1 MDPIVHPGESRFCRV
16 VAFGLVLAL
25 GMTNGSLIAA
35 DWPMWRGDSMRSA
48 ASTESL
54 APNLRIEHVI
64 AGTPRKQTWDDP
76 LNMDVM
82 SFDRVFEPII
92 LGSQLFVGF
101 NDSDK
106 VVSYDLH
113 SGKVI
118 WTYYTDGPVRLP
130 LAAAD
135 GAVYFSSDDGC
146 LYSLDAA
153 TGALLWR
160 FRGAPL
166 DHLAIGNRRL
176 ISAWPAR
183 GGPVIYGDQVYFASS
198 IWPFMGTFIYALDKK
213 TGEVI
218 WLNDETGSQYI
229 KQPHSAPSFAG
240 VGPQGALVAT
250 KDSLI
255 VPGGRSVPAVFDRHT
270 GKQRY
275 FELNAGSKGTGG
287 TFVAANDD
295 FFYVHTRIK
304 GTRQFALGNGVKT
317 AFMPNEPVLVGDVLY
332 SAALEKEVAKIC
344 AWNPD
349 GTKLWD
355 VPGDG
360 RGDLILAG
368 GVLYAAG
375 PLPNSTENKSLI
387 TAIRLP
393 GQDAVPQTLWS
404 MPIDGQIERLIAG
417 NGKLVAVSMEGNVY
431 VLGEA
436 GLNPTKSPLELVR
449 APDPS
454 TTTRAENVARTDAK
468 EMLSQGD
475 ASGYAIWFGMG
486 DSNSRNTL
494 HAIVESAMFE
504 QLIVVDEGA
513 KRVDQLRREWDARQ
527 WYGSRGTAHVGKP
540 LEFRAP
546 PYIANMIFVSQELSQ
561 AVVQDPKCIRQ
572 IYNSV
577 RPYGGVLQLLA
588 SPDNLDRILYDVNAI
603 QLERAEIKRT
613 PNSIVVKRVGPLPGS
628 SDWTHQYGNIANTIK
643 SDDRLVKLP
652 LGVLWFGGNSNVD
665 VLPRHGHGPPEQVV
679 GGRLILQGMNSLT
692 ARDVYTGRVLWHRAF
707 ENLGTFDVFYDST
720 YADTPLDPAYNQVH
734 IPGANGR
741 GTNFVVTEELVY
753 IVVGSLCK
761 VLNTATGEHVRDIAL
776 PQKDEEGSQE
786 WGYIGIYEGVLIGG
800 VGFAKYRSRLD
811 LKAEEVDAALIKA
824 KAGFGTKSLDRAA
837 SMSIVGF
844 NRHTGEQLW
853 QVDALHSFWHNGIV
867 AGNGKIYALDRNPK
881 TVEDL
886 LKRRGREL
894 PKNYRILAIDALTG
908 SKRWEVNEGIF
919 GTWLGYS
926 PAHDM
931 LLQASAA
938 ASDRLAA
945 EVGQGMAVYRATDG
959 SMVWSKPSLAYSGPC
974 ILHNDLIISN
984 ANAYTESAGAFYLR
998 DGSQKMV
1005 KNPVSGRMQ
1014 PWKITRAYGCNTIS
1028 ACENFLT
1035 FRSGAASY
1043 YDLQTESGTGNLGGF
1058 RSGCTSNL
1066 VAANGILNA
1075 PDMTRTC
1082 SCSYQNQT
1090 SIGLVHMPELETW
1103 SIDNAAIVQNKSD
1116 RVVQLGINLGA
1127 PGDRRDANGVSWIE
1141 FPIVAGDSPSFGI
1154 EVEGPYT
1161 TYQDHPA
1168 TMPGTK
1174 TPWISAS
1181 GVQGLSSLRVW
1192 LKPVS
1197 PTKLS
1202 TGIPVIEVADD
1213 AEEGTDG
1220 VTNTSSSDL
1229 ELVQDA
1235 SKQIVG
1241 LRFDKINI
1249 ASTSEIRSAYVQF
1262 TAHAANE
1269 EETELEFHAE
1279 MVGSASPFA
1288 PTKNNISSRVTS
1300 TQSVFWKPAPWT
1312 KADERGELQRTP
1324 NLASLIKEVIQHPE
1338 WKPGSAIALLIRG
1351 KGKRIATAFT
1361 AGKEG
1366 AAQLF
1371 VDTEEVRILPDP
1383 NVARSPY
1390 RVKLFFG
1397 LPKSVGSS
1405 NRQFSVSVQDD
1416 IAVAKDDTAATEVEV
1431 ELDPSKDQELVRT
1444 LERVMLG
1451 EILELNFKP
1460 ISGLPILSGV
1470 EITKLDE

>member
-1 MDPIVHPGESRFCRV
+1 
-16 VAFGLVLAL
+16 
-25 GMTNGSLIAA
+25 
-35 DWPMWRGDSMRSA
+35 MRSA
-48 ASTESL
+48 SSPESL
-54 APNLRIEHVI
+54 GKILQIEHVI

-82 SFDRVFEPII
+82 SFDRVLEPII
-92 LGSQLFVGF
+92 LGTQLIVGF

-106 VVSYDLH
+106 VVSYDLN

-118 WTYYTDGPVRLP
+118 WTYFTDGPVRLP

-146 LYSLDAA
+146 LYSIDAA
-153 TGALLWR
+153 TGALRWR

-166 DHLAIGNRRL
+166 AHLAIGNRRL

-183 GGPVIYGDQVYFASS
+183 GGPVIYGDQVYFAAS
-198 IWPFMGTFIYALDKK
+198 IWPFMGTFIYSLDKK
-213 TGEVI
+213 TGEVT

-250 KDSLI
+250 KESLI

-287 TFVAANDD
+287 SFVTANDD
-295 FFYVHTRIK
+295 YFYVHTRIK

-317 AFMPNEPVLVGDVLY
+317 AFMPNEPVLAGEVLY
-332 SAALEKEVAKIC
+332 SAEMEKDVAKIC
-344 AWNPD
+344 AWKPD

-355 VPGDG
+355 IPGDG

-368 GVLYAAG
+368 GVLYSAG
-375 PLPNSTENKSLI
+375 PLDNTSEKKNNSEKKSLL

-393 GQDAVPQTLWS
+393 NQDAVPQSLWT

-417 NGKLVAVSMEGNVY
+417 NGKLVAVSMSGDIY

-436 GLNPTKSPLELVR
+436 ITNPSQPKSEVVLAPISSTNKTAEDAAHALAREL
-449 APDPS
+449 
-454 TTTRAENVARTDAK
+454 
-468 EMLSQGD
+468 LSHGD
-475 ASGYAIWFGMG
+475 SLGYAFWFGMG
-486 DSNSRNTL
+486 DAKARNAL
-494 HAIVESAMFE
+494 NAIVETSAFE
-504 QLIVVDEGA
+504 QVIVVDEDA
-513 KRVDQLRREWDARQ
+513 KRVEQLRRDWDAAG
-527 WYGSRGTAHVGKP
+527 WYGVRGAAHVATP

-546 PYIANMIFVSQELSQ
+546 PYIANMIFLGEELSQ
-561 AVVQDPKCIRQ
+561 VVVQDPKCIRQ

-577 RPYGGVLQLLA
+577 RPYGGVLQILS
-588 SPDNLDRILYDVNAI
+588 SPNNLDRLLADVKAI
-603 QLERAEIKRT
+603 DLEQAEITRT
-613 PNSIVVKRVGPLPGS
+613 PNCVVVKRVGPLPGS

-692 ARDVYTGRVLWHRAF
+692 ARDVYTGRVLWHRVF

-741 GTNFVVTEELVY
+741 GTNFVVTEDLIYMVE
-753 IVVGSLCK
+753 GNLCK
-761 VLNTATGEHVRDIAL
+761 VLNTATGQHVRDIAL
-776 PQKDEEGSQE
+776 PQKNQEGSQE
-786 WGYIGIYEGVLIGG
+786 WGYIGVYQDVLIGG

-811 LKAEEVDAALIKA
+811 LKADEVDAALIKA

-837 SMSIVGF
+837 SMSIMGF

-867 AGNGKIYALDRNPK
+867 AGNGKVYALDRNPK

-894 PKNYRILAIDALTG
+894 PKTYRIIAFDAMTG
-908 SKRWEVNEGIF
+908 SKAWEVNEGVF

-926 PAHDM
+926 ADSDI
-931 LLQASAA
+931 LLQATAA
-938 ASDRLAA
+938 ASDRLAT
-945 EVGQGMAVYRATDG
+945 EVGQGMTAYHATDG
-959 SMVWSKPSLAYSGPC
+959 SVVWSKPSLAYSGPC

-1028 ACENFLT
+1028 ACENFLM

-1043 YDLQTESGTGNLGGF
+1043 YDLLTESGTGNLGGF

-1103 SIDNAAIVQNKSD
+1103 AIDNAAIVQQKTD
-1116 RVVQLGINLGA
+1116 RVLQLGINLGA
-1127 PGDRRDANGVSWIE
+1127 PGDRRDAKGVSWIE
-1141 FPIVAGDSPSFGI
+1141 FPVVAGDSPSLGI
-1154 EVEGPYT
+1154 EIEGPYT

-1168 TMPGTK
+1168 TMPGAQ
-1174 TPWISAS
+1174 TPWITAS
-1181 GVQGLSSLRVW
+1181 GVQGLSGLRVW

-1197 PTKLS
+1197 PYQLS
-1202 TGIPVIEVADD
+1202 TGISIIEAADD
-1213 AEEGTDG
+1213 AEEEANG

-1235 SKQIVG
+1235 SNQIVG

-1249 ASTSEIRSAYVQF
+1249 AASSEVRSAYVQF
-1262 TAHAANE
+1262 TAHAAND
-1269 EETELEFHAE
+1269 EETELEIHAE
-1279 MVGSASPFA
+1279 MVGSASPFDA
-1288 PTKNNISSRVTS
+1288 TKKNISSRVVS
-1300 TQSVFWKPAPWT
+1300 RQSVPWKPAPWT

-1324 NLASLIKEVIQHPE
+1324 NLAKLIMEVIQHPE
-1338 WKPGSAIALLIRG
+1338 WKPGNAIALLIRG
-1351 KGKRIATAFT
+1351 KGKRVVNAFT

-1371 VDTEEVRILPDP
+1371 VDTEEVRIMPNP
-1383 NVARSPY
+1383 NVAKSPY
-1390 RVKLFFG
+1390 RIQLYFG
-1397 LPKSVGSS
+1397 LPKSIGKST
-1405 NRQFSVSVQDD
+1405 RQFTVTVHGDSAS
-1416 IAVAKDDTAATEVEV
+1416 TEV
-1431 ELDPSKDQELVRT
+1431 ELDPSRGQELVRIM
-1444 LERVMLG
+1444 ERVMLG

-1460 ISGLPILSGV
+1460 ISGLPVLSGV

>member
-1 MDPIVHPGESRFCRV
+1 MDSFTHLVERRFFRV
-16 VAFGLVLAL
+16 VSYCLLIAI
-25 GMTNGSLIAA
+25 GMLNSTLLAA
-35 DWPMWRGDSMRSA
+35 DWPMWRADAMRS
-48 ASTESL
+48 SSSSESL
-54 APNLRIEHVI
+54 GQKLRIEHVI
-64 AGTPRKQTWDDP
+64 AGTPRIQTWDDP

-82 SFDRVFEPII
+82 PFDRVLEPII

-106 VVSYDLH
+106 VVSYDLN
-113 SGKVI
+113 SGKMI

-130 LAAAD
+130 LAASD
-135 GAVYFSSDDGC
+135 GAVYFTSDDGC

-153 TGALLWR
+153 TGVLRWR

-183 GGPVIYGDQVYFASS
+183 GGPVIFGDQVYFASS

-213 TGEVI
+213 TGEVV

-250 KDSLI
+250 KDALI

-287 TFVAANDD
+287 SFVTANDNH
-295 FFYVHTRIK
+295 FYVHTRIK
-304 GTRQFALGNGVKT
+304 GTRQFALSNGVKT
-317 AFMPNEPVLVGDVLY
+317 AFMPNEPVLAGEVLY
-332 SAALEKEVAKIC
+332 SAEMEKDVAKIC
-344 AWNPD
+344 AWKPD
-349 GTKLWD
+349 GNKLWD

-375 PLPNSTENKSLI
+375 PLPNSAEKKSLL
-387 TAIRLP
+387 TAIHLP
-393 GQDAVPQTLWS
+393 NQDAVPNTLWS

-417 NGKLVAVSMEGNVY
+417 NGKLVAVSMEGNIY
-431 VLGEA
+431 VLGEV
-436 GLNPTKSPLELVR
+436 GSKLTEPTLE
-449 APDPS
+449 
-454 TTTRAENVARTDAK
+454 VARSSISSTNKTVDDTARIMAK
-468 EMLSQGD
+468 ELLSQGD
-475 ASGYAIWFGMG
+475 ASGYAIWLGVS
-486 DSNSRNTL
+486 DATNRNAL
-494 HAIVESAMFE
+494 NAIVATATFE
-504 QLIVVDEGA
+504 QVIVVDGDA
-513 KRVDQLRREWDARQ
+513 KRVEQLRRDWDSAG
-527 WYGSRGTAHVGKP
+527 WYGIRGAAYVANP
-540 LEFRAP
+540 LEFRSP
-546 PYIANMIFVSQELSQ
+546 PYIANMIFISEELSHS
-561 AVVQDPKCIRQ
+561 VLQDPKCIGQ

-577 RPYGGVLQLLA
+577 RPYGGVLQILS
-588 SPDNLDRILYDVNAI
+588 SPENLDKTLADVNAI
-603 QLERAEIKRT
+603 HLEQAEITRT
-613 PNSIVVKRVGPLPGS
+613 QNGVAVKRVGPLPGS

-741 GTNFVVTEELVY
+741 GTNFVVTEDLIY
-753 IVVGSLCK
+753 IVEGNLCK
-761 VLNTATGEHVRDIAL
+761 VLNVATGEHVRDIAI
-776 PQKDEEGSQE
+776 PQKDQDGPQE
-786 WGYIGIYEGVLIGG
+786 WGYIGVYNDVLIGG

-811 LKAEEVDAALIKA
+811 LKAEEVDAALVKT

-837 SMSIVGF
+837 SMSIVGY

-867 AGNGKIYALDRNPK
+867 AGNGKVYALDRNPK

-894 PKNYRILAIDALTG
+894 PKTYRIIAIDALTG
-908 SKRWEVNEGIF
+908 HKQWEVNKGIF
-919 GTWLGYS
+919 GSWLGYS

-938 ASDRLAA
+938 ASDRLAT
-945 EVGQGMAVYRATDG
+945 EVGQGMAVYHATDG
-959 SMVWSKPSLAYSGPC
+959 SVIWSKPSLAYSGPC
-974 ILHNDLIISN
+974 ILHNDLIITN
-984 ANAYTESAGAFYLR
+984 ANSYTESAGAFFLR

-1005 KNPVSGRMQ
+1005 KNPISGRMQ

-1043 YDLQTESGTGNLGGF
+1043 YDLNTESGTGNLGGF

-1103 SIDNAAIVQNKSD
+1103 SIDNAAIVQQKTD
-1116 RVVQLGINLGA
+1116 RVMKLGINLGA
-1127 PGDRRDANGVSWIE
+1127 PGDRRDADGVSWIE

-1154 EVEGPYT
+1154 EVDGPYT

-1168 TMPGTK
+1168 TMPGAK
-1174 TPWISAS
+1174 IPWMSAS
-1181 GVQGLSSLRVW
+1181 GVQGLSGLRVW

-1197 PTKLS
+1197 PYKLR
-1202 TGIPVIEVADD
+1202 TGIPIIEAADD
-1213 AEEGTDG
+1213 AEEGADG

-1229 ELVQDA
+1229 ELVQDS

-1249 ASTSEIRSAYVQF
+1249 SPESEIRLAYVQF
-1262 TAHAANE
+1262 TAHAISE
-1269 EETELEFHAE
+1269 EDTELEIHAE
-1279 MVGSASPFA
+1279 IVGAAPPFEQ
-1288 PTKNNISSRVTS
+1288 TKKNISSRVKS
-1300 TQSVFWKPAPWT
+1300 TQSVIWKPAPWT
-1312 KADERGELQRTP
+1312 KVDEREELQRTP
-1324 NLASLIKEVIQHPE
+1324 NLATLIKEVIQHPE
-1338 WKPGSAIALLIRG
+1338 WKPGNAIALLIRG
-1351 KGKRIATAFT
+1351 RGKRIATAFT

-1366 AAQLF
+1366 SAQLF
-1371 VDTEEVRILPDP
+1371 VDTEEVRILANP
-1383 NVARSPY
+1383 NVAKSPY
-1390 RVKLFFG
+1390 RIQLYFG
-1397 LPKSVGSS
+1397 LPKSIGKSTH
-1405 NRQFSVSVQDD
+1405 QFNV
-1416 IAVAKDDTAATEVEV
+1416 TVEGDPASTDV
-1431 ELDPSKDQELVRT
+1431 ELDPSKGQELVRT

-1460 ISGLPILSGV
+1460 ISGLPVLSGV